1 MSDIA
6 NDETLLNP
14 AGQEVTPLV
23 RKVMERCG
31 IEQGEVE
38 FLEEGT
44 WLHASERSA
53 VVAVE
58 TSERTRATLAFDQT
72 GDSPRSIED
81 SELHYIHIFFLDDLE
96 PDTEYKFHIAAE
108 DRRGEKADS
117 GTLSLKTRSMPEA
130 IRIPEQLSGPPY
142 ILDQAGASYLLTEDL
157 TTPATGLQ
165 IAASDITLDLG
176 GHRVTYDAEH
186 QGLEDGEAT
195 RPAFGILVSDG
206 CTNVRIFNGSILQGA
221 GQDQG
226 TEGTIGFNPIF
237 LSGAG
242 PVEIAGVHCIYAGTQ
257 LSGIFCRE
265 SGPDV
270 RIHHNVVEDQ
280 GRLIV
285 NRHQMCSAIRLGSQ
299 EGGAILN
306 NLVKRARQSA
316 LGNAGA
322 RAEIAHNELN
332 IDSHSINSFGIGVKD
347 DSIVHHNR
355 IFGCGDNVV
364 GMATTGGCKNI
375 QLYENYIW
383 LQAHDI
389 SAYQPYLNDK
399 EMESSEYSIM
409 SGVRITWGANDVDY
423 HHNVILT
430 TAREGGYVRGTFLYN
445 DADVHGC
452 KFRDSLVVAIAED
465 EQSHGWGAIAGV
477 GNETRGQ
484 VEPLLFYGNT
494 VVSNFANFNMQDSYG
509 VSVNYRFVGNTFV
522 KVGDRPDYAT
532 IRAREV
538 RPSKEH
544 VFLNN
549 LFSEGAGYDQLDIGS
564 EDEFTVQW
572 ACEPSGSAGALVIIE
587 DADGHRVFSGEMPDA
602 GWLSVPLLWF
612 RQEGNRR
619 IEAGPY
625 TVTITDRGET
635 SHRSVSPPGP

>member
-1 MSDIA
+1 MS
-6 NDETLLNP
+6 ETTSGGTLLNP
-14 AGQEVTPLV
+14 VGQEAAPLV
-23 RKVMERCG
+23 REVMERCG

-38 FLEEGT
+38 FLGEGT
-44 WLHASERSA
+44 WLHASERSG

-58 TSERTRATLAFDQT
+58 TSERTRAVLELDQS
-72 GDSPRSIED
+72 GGAPRKIED
-81 SELHYIHIFFLDDLE
+81 PELHYIHVFFLGDLE
-96 PDTEYKFHIAAE
+96 LDTEYQFHIVAE
-108 DRRGEKADS
+108 DRRGKRADS
-117 GTLSLKTRSMPEA
+117 GPLSLKTQNISGA
-130 IRIPEQLSGPPY
+130 IRIPEQLPDPPY
-142 ILDQAGASYLLTEDL
+142 ILDQAGAHYLVTEDL
-157 TTPATGLQ
+157 TTPGTALQ

-176 GHRVTYDAEH
+176 GHRVTYDEEL
-186 QGLEDGEAT
+186 QGLDDGEAT
-195 RPAFGILVSDG
+195 RPAFGILIPEG
-206 CTNVRIFNGSILQGA
+206 CADVRIFNGSILQGA
-221 GQDQG
+221 GQDEG
-226 TEGTIGFNPIF
+226 TEETIGFNPIF
-237 LSGAG
+237 LDGAG
-242 PVEIAGVHCIYAGTQ
+242 AVEIAGVHCIYGGTQ

-265 SGPDV
+265 SGPDI
-270 RIHHNVVEDQ
+270 RIHHNVIEDQ

-285 NRHQMCSAIRLGSQ
+285 NRHQMCSAIRLGSK
-299 EGGAILN
+299 EGGRIAN

-322 RAEIAHNELN
+322 RVEIGHNELN

-347 DSIVHHNR
+347 DSTVHHNR

-364 GMATTGGCKNI
+364 GMATTGGCKKI

-389 SAYQPYLNDK
+389 GEYQPYLNDK

-445 DADVHGC
+445 DANVHGC
-452 KFRDSLVVAIAED
+452 KFRDSLVIAIAED

-477 GNETRGQ
+477 GNETRGST
-484 VEPLLFYGNT
+484 EPLLFHGNT
-494 VVSNFANFNMQDSYG
+494 IISNFANFNMQDSYG
-509 VSVNYRFVGNTFV
+509 VSVNYHFVGNTFV
-522 KVGDRPDYAT
+522 KIGERMDYAT
-532 IRAREV
+532 IRGREV

-549 LFSEGAGYDQLDIGS
+549 SFVGGAGYDQLAIGP

-572 ACEPSGSAGALVIIE
+572 SCEPSRSAGALVVIE
-587 DADGHRVFSGEMPDA
+587 EADGQQVFSGEIPEA
-602 GWLSVPLLWF
+602 GWLSVPLTWF
-612 RQEGNRR
+612 RQEGDRR

-635 SHRSVSPPGP
+635 THKTVHPPGY

>member
-1 MSDIA
+1 MDDTA
-6 NDETLLNP
+6 NDGILLNP

-23 RKVMERCG
+23 REVMERCG
-31 IEQGEVE
+31 IEQGEVK
-38 FLEEGT
+38 FLQKGT

-58 TSERTRATLAFDQT
+58 TSQRTRAALEFDQP
-72 GDSPRSIED
+72 GDSPCRVED
-81 SELHYIHIFFLDDLE
+81 LELHYIHIFFLDDLE
-96 PDTEYKFHIAAE
+96 PDTEYQFHIAAE
-108 DRRGEKADS
+108 DRRGVKSDS
-117 GTLSLKTRSMPEA
+117 GTLSLKTRSMSEA
-130 IRIPEQLSGPPY
+130 IRIPGQLSGPQY
-142 ILDQAGASYLLTEDL
+142 ILDQAGAHYLLTEDI
-157 TTPATGLQ
+157 TTPGTGLQ
-165 IAASDITLDLG
+165 IAANDVTLDLG
-176 GHRVTYDAEH
+176 GHRVTYDEEH
-186 QGLEDGEAT
+186 QGLDDGEAT
-195 RPAFGILVSDG
+195 RPAFGILIPEG
-206 CTNVRIFNGSILQGA
+206 CADVRIFNGSILQGA

-237 LSGAG
+237 LSDAG
-242 PVEIAGVHCIYAGTQ
+242 SVEIAGVHCIYAGTQ
-257 LSGIFCRE
+257 LSGIFCQE

-285 NRHQMCSAIRLGSQ
+285 NRHQMCSAIRLGSEQ
-299 EGGAILN
+299 GGALIN

-322 RAEIAHNELN
+322 RVEIAHNELN

-347 DSIVHHNR
+347 DSTVHHNR

-364 GMATTGGCKNI
+364 GMATTGGCKNV

-399 EMESSEYSIM
+399 EMESSDYSIM
-409 SGVRITWGANDVDY
+409 SGVRITWGANDIDY
-423 HHNVILT
+423 HHNVVLT

-445 DADVHGC
+445 DNNVHGC
-452 KFRDSLVVAIAED
+452 RFRDSLVVAIAED

-477 GNETRGQ
+477 GNETRGPT
-484 VEPLLFYGNT
+484 EPLLFSGNT
-494 VVSNFANFNMQDSYG
+494 IVSNFANFNMQDSYG
-509 VSVNYRFVGNTFV
+509 VAVNYHFIGNTFV
-522 KVGDRPDYAT
+522 KVGDRADYAT

-544 VFLNN
+544 IFLNN
-549 LFSEGAGYDQLDIGS
+549 GFGGGAGYDQLAIGP
-564 EDEFTVQW
+564 EDEFTAQW
-572 ACEPSGSAGALVIIE
+572 SCEPRGSVGALVVIE
-587 DADGHRVFSGEMPDA
+587 DADGQQVFAGEIPDA
-602 GWLSVPLLWF
+602 GWLSVPLTWF
-612 RQEGNRR
+612 RQEGDRR

-625 TVTITDRGET
+625 TVTITDGGET
-635 SHRSVSPPGP
+635 ARRTVRPTGQ